1 MKKTLLTLATLFL
14 LSGNAFAQLADE
26 IISYVDSTEI
36 LVKNGRRLILKELND
51 NNIVK
56 VKEIYDYLTA
66 ETKDEPYSSFYF
78 IEDFYINL
86 LSGDWER
93 VNTLMM
99 DYEENKNKVVYPNS
113 QDLIRK
119 LYETTLKNSRQ
130 IVLNC
135 NNSPMNE
142 QAKRLVDI
150 FITYIDHEDSDRDYN
165 KKLDSYKRDFKNQE
179 YKSFEKGFLPDKT
192 IKASWNFS
200 FGSGMIFTTKD
211 LSKNFSNN
219 ASGNMAMDLNLGK
232 VFTSLY
238 MQGTSLKLKE
248 PFTAVS
254 ATDTLVFK
262 MNDKFSYMDV
272 GLKGGYFIIR
282 SDRFHLAPYVS
293 VSGSFLES
301 TKYDASEQDSP
312 EYEFFNSFTYG
323 AGIHTEFKLLEFD
336 YPDIYG
342 YTKGY
347 FSIKLEAGYNK
358 IHKFKDSYAKGDT
371 PYIVCAL
378 VMGFGQF

>member
-1 MKKTLLTLATLFL
+1 
-14 LSGNAFAQLADE
+14 
-26 IISYVDSTEI
+26 
-36 LVKNGRRLILKELND
+36 
-51 NNIVK
+51 
-56 VKEIYDYLTA
+56 
-66 ETKDEPYSSFYF
+66 
-78 IEDFYINL
+78 
-86 LSGDWER
+86 
-93 VNTLMM
+93 
-99 DYEENKNKVVYPNS
+99 
-113 QDLIRK
+113 
-119 LYETTLKNSRQ
+119 
-130 IVLNC
+130 
-135 NNSPMNE
+135 
-142 QAKRLVDI
+142 
-150 FITYIDHEDSDRDYN
+150 
-165 KKLDSYKRDFKNQE
+165 
-179 YKSFEKGFLPDKT
+179 
-192 IKASWNFS
+192 
-200 FGSGMIFTTKD
+200 
-211 LSKNFSNN
+211 
-219 ASGNMAMDLNLGK
+219 MAMDLNLGK